1 MFFCLFFYFGVIDM
15 YTYWA
20 FVRTVVG
27 GFMRVTVQADNPY
40 NAYQML
46 RAMYGNQLISESAA
60 PC

>member
-1 MFFCLFFYFGVIDM
+1 M

-46 RAMYGNQLISESAA
+46 RAMYGRIRSETMTARGSLTFIIMRFMQ
-60 PC
+60 

>member
-1 MFFCLFFYFGVIDM
+1 M

-46 RAMYGNQLISESAA
+46 RAMYGNQLISEAA
-60 PC
+60 AQC